1 MDKKKLILI
10 IASMGIF
17 VEALDIAIINL
28 AIPSIQKTFMLTSQ
42 QAQWLQTLY
51 VLFYGGL
58 LIIGGK
64 LSDLYG
70 NKRMFIGGCS
80 LFFAASLGAGLSAG
94 LPPLLLSRALQGM
107 AAAFIMPSAFSVI
120 NNTFTE
126 EKERARAIGVFSSFA
141 AIGSG
146 SGLAFGG
153 IITNYLGWQWIF
165 FMNVPVLAVV
175 IVAAVRLLAN
185 QDSRKGRKDLSQRA
199 AKGSGR
205 QSALRNDVMAGQTA
219 LTDMSLFRIPSL
231 AMGNVAFILLGAFF
245 TGYLFLISQVLQNNM
260 GCNAAVCGLLLV
272 PFSVLSVIVARFV
285 LPVLTRIWSMPIVA
299 VTGMCFMLLGGVLLL
314 GAVSYSALWLV
325 LCAAACISG
334 FGITICF
341 TSFSVLSMQDVPAQ
355 HYGTGSGITST
366 AYFLGG
372 SVGLPI
378 LAMAIPQQINTGKI
392 TVMPLLVLSLFAM
405 TGVVTLMVYNLYK
418 RSNDTMATV
427 ADV

>member
-28 AIPSIQKTFMLTSQ
+28 AIPSIQKTFMLTIQ

-64 LSDLYG
+64 LSDTYS
-70 NKRMFIGGCS
+70 NKRMFITGCS
-80 LFFAASLGAGLSAG
+80 LFLAASLGAGLATG
-94 LPPLLLSRALQGM
+94 LSFLLLSRALQGM
-107 AAAFIMPSAFSVI
+107 AAAFIMPSAFSII
-120 NNTFTE
+120 NSTFTE

-165 FMNVPVLAVV
+165 FMNVPVLAIV
-175 IVAAVRLLAN
+175 IVAAVGLLNHNVGMAT
-185 QDSRKGRKDLSQRA
+185 DGA
-199 AKGSGR
+199 SGTR
-205 QSALRNDVMAGQTA
+205 PLIDV
-219 LTDMSLFRIPSL
+219 SLFRIPSL
-231 AMGNVAFILLGAFF
+231 AMGSTAFLILGAFF
-245 TGYLFLISQVLQNNM
+245 TGYLFVVSQILQNNM
-260 GCNAAVCGLLLV
+260 GCDAAVSGLLLV

-285 LPVLTRIWSMPIVA
+285 LPVFTRMWSMPVVA
-299 VTGMCFMLLGGVLLL
+299 VTGMCCMLLGGVLLL
-314 GAVSYSALWLV
+314 GAASFSVLWLV

-355 HYGTGSGITST
+355 HYGIGSGITST

-372 SVGLPI
+372 GIGLPMLVMTMPHAATAGKI
-378 LAMAIPQQINTGKI
+378 AAAPLAVLLSFAVAGVVSLMLYTFFKRRSEAMAAAGD
-392 TVMPLLVLSLFAM
+392 M
-405 TGVVTLMVYNLYK
+405 
-418 RSNDTMATV
+418 
-427 ADV
+427 

>member
-64 LSDLYG
+64 LSDTYG
-70 NKRMFIGGCS
+70 NKRMFITGCS
-80 LFFAASLGAGLSAG
+80 LFLAASLGAGLATG
-94 LPPLLLSRALQGM
+94 LPFLLLSRALQGM
-107 AAAFIMPSAFSVI
+107 AAAFIMPSAFSII
-120 NNTFTE
+120 NSTFTE

-165 FMNVPVLAVV
+165 FMNVPVLAIV
-175 IVAAVRLLAN
+175 IAAAAGLLNHNVGMAT
-185 QDSRKGRKDLSQRA
+185 DGA
-199 AKGSGR
+199 SGTR
-205 QSALRNDVMAGQTA
+205 PLI
-219 LTDMSLFRIPSL
+219 DMSLFRIPSL
-231 AMGNVAFILLGAFF
+231 AMGSTAFLILGAFF
-245 TGYLFLISQVLQNNM
+245 TGYLFVVSQILQNNM
-260 GCNAAVCGLLLV
+260 GCNAAVSGLLLV

-285 LPVLTRIWSMPIVA
+285 LPVFTRMWSIPVVA
-299 VTGMCFMLLGGVLLL
+299 LTGMCCMLLGGVLLL
-314 GAVSYSALWLV
+314 GAVSFSALWLI

-355 HYGTGSGITST
+355 HYGIGSGITST

-372 SVGLPI
+372 G
-378 LAMAIPQQINTGKI
+378 
-392 TVMPLLVLSLFAM
+392 
-405 TGVVTLMVYNLYK
+405 
-418 RSNDTMATV
+418 
-427 ADV
+427 